1 VDTFDKE
8 LMRGIYGEENKIAR
22 FICRQKWAQKIS
34 AWKELTI
41 LVLAFVTK
49 FIVMLCLVV
58 LALGLAPFLSLLV
71 SLLRLVQRDYGDAGG
86 DVANRRKL
94 NAALDM
100 FYALALLHSLFVI
113 YWVRLR
119 VLLNRAVWEVA
130 AVTSEQCGGEEWSST
145 LVNMYRLETSR
156 KFSKDGEL
164 PGNWNFITYGV
175 QLLQSA
181 SAAGGDY
188 DHGWGARMLDK
199 LISGKDKSVR
209 KKLLSSRLSILNLMD
224 MIIGRCLVGEAPAGD
239 MENRE
244 RAATIIAHL
253 ASHLHLTSFPGILQ
267 CICSLLESTSSCVPE
282 SHARPSGNPRVA
294 CPSVGL
300 AAKKITTTLTKWMKW
315 VYFNPI
321 TNPGGL
327 QSCLLLQELRK
338 YSKPKNRSPYKSR
351 GAKELVS
358 QGLLILERLTQDQ
371 RNCTEISKDQGLL
384 SKITSPLT
392 RSSVDHGD
400 LLTRLSA
407 DNTTTVE
414 MLSRS
419 LTVLSRVLTSPG
431 DDTARLRQKLAT
443 NTQAVSNLLG
453 ILEGD
458 SGGAQK
464 LHGQALEILT
474 ELALDGSLEEVDF
487 HKLLKALLL
496 RIFLEEEASS
506 NVTEQW
512 TNNNATSQVE
522 IEHEQAG
529 TETAATRLRGNAGEA
544 LARLLPVHAARGILS
559 KQEATSLLNK
569 VNRNLFA
576 HLSSLQFPR
585 CHLSC

>member
-1 VDTFDKE
+1 
-8 LMRGIYGEENKIAR
+8 
-22 FICRQKWAQKIS
+22 
-34 AWKELTI
+34 
-41 LVLAFVTK
+41 
-49 FIVMLCLVV
+49 
-58 LALGLAPFLSLLV
+58 
-71 SLLRLVQRDYGDAGG
+71 
-86 DVANRRKL
+86 
-94 NAALDM
+94 
-100 FYALALLHSLFVI
+100 
-113 YWVRLR
+113 
-119 VLLNRAVWEVA
+119 
-130 AVTSEQCGGEEWSST
+130 
-145 LVNMYRLETSR
+145 
-156 KFSKDGEL
+156 
-164 PGNWNFITYGV
+164 
-175 QLLQSA
+175 
-181 SAAGGDY
+181 
-188 DHGWGARMLDK
+188 
-199 LISGKDKSVR
+199 
-209 KKLLSSRLSILNLMD
+209 
-224 MIIGRCLVGEAPAGD
+224 
-239 MENRE
+239 
-244 RAATIIAHL
+244 
-253 ASHLHLTSFPGILQ
+253 
-267 CICSLLESTSSCVPE
+267 
-282 SHARPSGNPRVA
+282 
-294 CPSVGL
+294 
-300 AAKKITTTLTKWMKW
+300 MKW
-315 VYFNPI
+315 VLFNPI
-321 TNPGGL
+321 TNPGIAKADLL
-327 QSCLLLQELRK
+327 QQELRK

-392 RSSVDHGD
+392 SSSADHGD

-522 IEHEQAG
+522 IEHEQA
-529 TETAATRLRGNAGEA
+529 A

>member
-1 VDTFDKE
+1 
-8 LMRGIYGEENKIAR
+8 
-22 FICRQKWAQKIS
+22 
-34 AWKELTI
+34 
-41 LVLAFVTK
+41 
-49 FIVMLCLVV
+49 
-58 LALGLAPFLSLLV
+58 
-71 SLLRLVQRDYGDAGG
+71 
-86 DVANRRKL
+86 
-94 NAALDM
+94 
-100 FYALALLHSLFVI
+100 
-113 YWVRLR
+113 
-119 VLLNRAVWEVA
+119 
-130 AVTSEQCGGEEWSST
+130 
-145 LVNMYRLETSR
+145 
-156 KFSKDGEL
+156 
-164 PGNWNFITYGV
+164 
-175 QLLQSA
+175 
-181 SAAGGDY
+181 
-188 DHGWGARMLDK
+188 
-199 LISGKDKSVR
+199 
-209 KKLLSSRLSILNLMD
+209 
-224 MIIGRCLVGEAPAGD
+224 
-239 MENRE
+239 
-244 RAATIIAHL
+244 
-253 ASHLHLTSFPGILQ
+253 
-267 CICSLLESTSSCVPE
+267 
-282 SHARPSGNPRVA
+282 
-294 CPSVGL
+294 
-300 AAKKITTTLTKWMKW
+300 MKW
-315 VYFNPI
+315 VLFNPI
-321 TNPGGL
+321 TNPGIAKADLL
-327 QSCLLLQELRK
+327 QQELRK

-392 RSSVDHGD
+392 SSSADHGD

-569 VNRNLFA
+569 VLHKILSSKMRTTLEIVVVNLPQEDADTGTGSSSAQPPMDENEKQSEERKSMAAMLSLAVAICNENMVSEEGFAYATPGDAALAKKLKEIVKVNEQSTAECLRIVKLVCQLVVAMVQVEPGCIAHFNGLDFMSSLTEALETMSEIDDCMLFA
-576 HLSSLQFPR
+576 GNEHEVTKPARSLASLVKEAQG
-585 CHLSC
+585 LLNTAQG

>member
-1 VDTFDKE
+1 MPCGTGPRFGAVSE
-8 LMRGIYGEENKIAR
+8 PVGVIAAS
-22 FICRQKWAQKIS
+22 C
-34 AWKELTI
+34 T
-41 LVLAFVTK
+41 
-49 FIVMLCLVV
+49 
-58 LALGLAPFLSLLV
+58 
-71 SLLRLVQRDYGDAGG
+71 VQRDYGDAGG

-100 FYALALLHSLFVI
+100 FYALALLHSLFVM
-113 YWVRLR
+113 YWFRLR
-119 VLLNRAVWEVA
+119 VSLDWAVWEVA

-145 LVNMYRLETSR
+145 LVNMYRLETRR

-164 PGNWNFITYGV
+164 PGNWNFVTYGV

-181 SAAGGDY
+181 SAAGEDY

-224 MIIGRCLVGEAPAGD
+224 MIIGRCLVGDGDGEAPAGD

-253 ASHLHLTSFPGILQ
+253 ASLLHLTSFPGILQ

-294 CPSVGL
+294 CPSVCL
-300 AAKKITTTLTKWMKW
+300 TAKKITTLTKWMKW
-315 VYFNPI
+315 VLFNPI
-321 TNPGGL
+321 TNPGIAKADLL
-327 QSCLLLQELRK
+327 QQELRK

-392 RSSVDHGD
+392 SSSADHGD

-453 ILEGD
+453 ILEGG
-458 SGGAQK
+458 SEGAQK
-464 LHGQALEILT
+464 LHGQALEILLT

-487 HKLLKALLL
+487 HKLLKALLQ

>member
-1 VDTFDKE
+1 MGQEDIGLESTNHTGFGV
-8 LMRGIYGEENKIAR
+8 R
-22 FICRQKWAQKIS
+22 S
-34 AWKELTI
+34 
-41 LVLAFVTK
+41 FVPK

-58 LALGLAPFLSLLV
+58 LALGFAPSLSLLV
-71 SLLRLVQRDYGDAGG
+71 SLLRLLQRDYGDAGG

-119 VLLNRAVWEVA
+119 VSLNWAVWEVA

-145 LVNMYRLETSR
+145 LVNMYRLETRR

-164 PGNWNFITYGV
+164 PGNWNFVTYGV

-267 CICSLLESTSSCVPE
+267 CICSLLESTSSCVPDPE
-282 SHARPSGNPRVA
+282 SHSRPSGNPRVA
-294 CPSVGL
+294 CPSVCL
-300 AAKKITTTLTKWMKW
+300 TAKKITTTLTKWMKC
-315 VYFNPI
+315 VLLNPI
-321 TNPGGL
+321 TNPRRIVKADLL
-327 QSCLLLQELRK
+327 QQELRK

-392 RSSVDHGD
+392 RSSADHGD

-464 LHGQALEILT
+464 LHGQALEILLT
-474 ELALDGSLEEVDF
+474 ELALDGSFEEVDF
-487 HKLLKALLL
+487 HKLLKALLQ

-576 HLSSLQFPR
+576 HISI
-585 CHLSC
+585 